1 MSSVDNERLALLEL
15 NLVPGIGPRMQSLLL
30 TGFGSADAVF
40 QASASELLNVEGVGP
55 KLSASIVEHRRFDA
69 ARQEWDRCQE
79 AGISLLFRT
88 DASYPATLKEICDAP
103 PALYVRGN
111 LVPQD
116 ALAIGIVGSRRCTHY
131 GRTQAE
137 RLGAALARAGMTVTS
152 GLARGID
159 AAAHRGA
166 LDAGGRTIAVSATGL
181 MNLYPPEH
189 AALAERIAEQGALV
203 SESPLDRGPNRGL
216 FPQRNRII
224 SGLSLGVIIVE
235 ASRTSGALHTARH
248 AMEQGREV
256 FAVPGR
262 LDSLASQGC
271 HDLIRDGVTL
281 IRGPDDVLEALGP
294 LMQPVRTEQNEVVHT
309 PRELNL
315 NDQERAVLNLI
326 DMGPTPIDD
335 VLARAEMESSRVLST
350 LTVLEMKRLL
360 RRLPGSFV
368 ERTVAPGDP
377 APGQK

>member
-1 MSSVDNERLALLEL
+1 MSSSENEHSTDNERLALLEL
-15 NLVPGIGPRMQSLLL
+15 NLVPGVGPRMQSLLL
-30 TGFGSADAVF
+30 AAFGSAEAIF
-40 QASASELLNVEGVGP
+40 QASASELLNVEGIGP
-55 KLSASIVEHRRFDA
+55 KISAAIAEHRRFEA
-69 ARQEWDRCQE
+69 AETEWDRCRK

-88 DASYPATLKEICDAP
+88 DVSYPETLKEICDP
-103 PALYVRGN
+103 PPVLYLRGEW
-111 LVPQD
+111 LEQD
-116 ALAIGIVGSRRCTHY
+116 ALAIGIVGSRQCTHY
-131 GRTQAE
+131 GRMQAE
-137 RLGAALARAGMTVTS
+137 RLAGALGRAGLTVIS

-166 LDAGGRTIAVSATGL
+166 LEAGARTIAVSATGL
-181 MNLYPPEH
+181 ANLYPPEH
-189 AALAERIAEQGALV
+189 AELAGRIAGQGALV
-203 SESPLDRGPNRGL
+203 SESPIDRGPNRGL

-281 IRGPDDVLEALGP
+281 IRGPDDVLDALGP
-294 LMQPVRTEQNEVVHT
+294 LMQPVRTERNEVVHT

-315 NDQERAVLNLI
+315 NEQERTVLNLI
-326 DMGPTPIDD
+326 DTAPTPVDD

-350 LTVLEMKRLL
+350 LTVLEMKRLV

-368 ERTVAPGDP
+368 ERTV
-377 APGQK
+377 